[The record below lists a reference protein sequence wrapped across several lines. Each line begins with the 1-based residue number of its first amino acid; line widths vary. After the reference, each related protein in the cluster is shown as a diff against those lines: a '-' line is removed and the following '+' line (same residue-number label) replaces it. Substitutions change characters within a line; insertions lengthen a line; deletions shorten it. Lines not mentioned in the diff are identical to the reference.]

1 MRLYEFEA
9 KTLMGKNKI
18 PVPQGVLI
26 KTPDEARKAAE
37 DFGCKVALKAQA
49 LVGGRAKAGGILFA
63 DTPEEASKKAE
74 KLLNMKISGYDVH
87 SVLVEKYMDIKREL
101 YLSVTI
107 DRIRHQPVIVAS
119 SEGGVDVEELSRKHP
134 DRIVT
139 YVIPVGE
146 RPEPFVGRGIAHEIG
161 LKGKDIST
169 VGGIINRMY
178 DLFVKYDGKLLEI
191 NPLAVTD
198 EGYFAADAVFN
209 LDEDALYRHP
219 DLKEMGIEPRHEL
232 GELTER
238 EKKARE
244 YGFPY
249 VDLDGYIGVFPGGA
263 GFGIAAVD
271 LIQHF
276 GGEPANFMDSGGGP
290 TVENMERMIGLLM
303 DNPKVTGIFGARFG
317 GISRCDLWAEAVI
330 GYLRKRAGEGK
341 EIKPMIMR
349 MAGVMDREAHE
360 LFEKARKE
368 NPDIFK
374 DTRVY
379 GIDTPIEDVI
389 IEAIKVAK
397 ERRG

>member
-9 KTLMGKNKI
+9 KILMEKNKI
-18 PVPQGVLI
+18 PVPQGILI
-26 KTPDEARKAAE
+26 KTPEEARKAAE
-37 DFGCKVALKAQA
+37 DLGKVALKAQA

-63 DTPEEASKKAE
+63 DTPEEAEKKAE
-74 KLLNMKISGYDVH
+74 TLLNTKISGYGVH
-87 SVLVEKYMDIKREL
+87 SVLVEEFMDIKKEV

-107 DRIRHQPVIVAS
+107 DRIRHQPVIIAS
-119 SEGGVDVEELSRKHP
+119 SEGGIDIEEISKKYPEKVVKYH
-134 DRIVT
+134 IA
-139 YVIPVGE
+139 VGE
-146 RPEPFVGRGIAHEIG
+146 KPDPYVGREIARQIG
-161 LKGKDIST
+161 LKGKALTT
-169 VGGIINRMY
+169 VGAVITRMY
-178 DLFVKYDGKLLEI
+178 DLFLKYDGKLLEI

-198 EGYFAADAVFN
+198 AGFFAGDAVFN

-219 DLKEMGIEPRHEL
+219 DLKEMGITVRHEL

-238 EKKARE
+238 EKKAQE

-271 LIQHF
+271 LIKQF

-290 TVENMERMIGLLM
+290 TVENMERMVGLLM

-330 GYLRKRAGEGK
+330 GYLKKRAGEGK

-349 MAGVMDREAHE
+349 MTGHMEKEGQE
-360 LFEKARKE
+360 LFENAKKE
-368 NPDIFK
+368 HPEWFENVK
-374 DTRVY
+374 VY
-379 GIDTPIEDVI
+379 GIETPIEDVVK
-389 IEAIKVAK
+389 EAVKAAK

>member
-26 KTPDEARKAAE
+26 KTPDEAKKAAE
-37 DFGCKVALKAQA
+37 DFGSKVALKAQA
-49 LVGGRAKAGGILFA
+49 LVGGRAKAGGIVFA
-63 DTPEEASKKAE
+63 DTPEEAKKKAE
-74 KLLNMKISGYDVH
+74 ELLNMKISGYDVH
-87 SVLVEKYMDIKREL
+87 SILVEKFIDIKKEL

-107 DRIRHQPVIVAS
+107 DRVRHQPVIIAS
-119 SEGGVDVEELSRKHP
+119 SEGGVNVEELSENYPEK
-134 DRIVT
+134 IVK
-139 YVIPVGE
+139 YSIPVGE
-146 RPEPFVGRGIAHEIG
+146 KPEPYVGREIAHKIG
-161 LKGKDIST
+161 LKGKDMTT

-191 NPLAVTD
+191 NPLAITSD
-198 EGYFAADAVFN
+198 QFFAADAVFN

-238 EKKARE
+238 EKKAQE
-244 YGFPY
+244 YGIPY

-271 LIQHF
+271 LIKHF

-303 DNPKVTGIFGARFG
+303 DNPQVSGIFGARFG

-330 GYLRKRAGEGK
+330 GYLQKRYSEGK
-341 EIKPMIMR
+341 KIKPMIMR
-349 MAGVMDREAHE
+349 MTGVMEEEAQE

-368 NPDIFK
+368 NPDLFK
-374 DTRVY
+374 DIKVY
-379 GIDTPIEDVI
+379 GINTPIEDVI

>member
-9 KTLMGKNKI
+9 KHLMEKNKI
-18 PVPQGVLI
+18 PVPQGILI
-26 KTPDEARKAAE
+26 NQPEEAKKAAE
-37 DFGCKVALKAQA
+37 DLGKIVLKAQA

-63 DTPEEASKKAE
+63 STPEEAVKRAE
-74 KLLNMKISGYDVH
+74 TLLNMKIAGYGVH
-87 SVLVEKYMDIKREL
+87 SVLIEKFIDIQKEL

-107 DRIRHQPVIVAS
+107 DRIRHQPVIIAS
-119 SEGGVDVEELSRKHP
+119 SEGGIDIEEISKKHP
-134 DRIVT
+134 DKV
-139 YVIPVGE
+139 VKHHIPVGE
-146 RPEPFVGRGIAHEIG
+146 TPSPYVGREIAHQIG
-161 LKGKDIST
+161 LKGKKMT
-169 VGGIINRMY
+169 AVGSIINKMY
-178 DLFVKYDGKLLEI
+178 TLFLKYDGKLLEI

-198 EGYFAADAVFN
+198 EGFFAADAVFN
-209 LDEDALYRHP
+209 IDEDALYRHP
-219 DLKEMGIEPRHEL
+219 DLKEMGISVRHEL

-238 EKKARE
+238 EKKAQE

-271 LIQHF
+271 LIKQF

-330 GYLRKRAGEGK
+330 SYLKKRAGEGK
-341 EIKPMIMR
+341 EIKPMVMR
-349 MAGVMDREAHE
+349 MTGHMEKEAKE
-360 LFEKARKE
+360 LFEKAKKDHPEWFE
-368 NPDIFK
+368 NVK
-374 DTRVY
+374 VY
-379 GIDTPIEDVI
+379 GIETPIEDVI
-389 IEAIKVAK
+389 QEAIAVAK

>member
-9 KTLMGKNKI
+9 KILMEKSKI
-18 PVPQGVLI
+18 PVPQGMLI
-26 KTPDEARKAAE
+26 KTPEEARKAAE
-37 DFGCKVALKAQA
+37 DLGKVALKAQV

-63 DTPEEASKKAE
+63 DTPEEAEKKAE
-74 KLLNMKISGYDVH
+74 TLLNTKISGYDVH
-87 SVLVEKYMDIKREL
+87 SVLVEKFMDIKKEL

-107 DRIRHQPVIVAS
+107 DRIRHQPVIIAS
-119 SEGGVDVEELSRKHP
+119 SEGGIDVEEISKKYPEKVVKYH
-134 DRIVT
+134 
-139 YVIPVGE
+139 IPVGE
-146 RPEPFVGRGIAHEIG
+146 SPEPYVGREIAHQIG
-161 LKGKDIST
+161 LTGKEMTT
-169 VGGIINRMY
+169 VGAVINRMY
-178 DLFVKYDGKLLEI
+178 NLFLKYDGKLLEI

-198 EGYFAADAVFN
+198 AGFVAGDAVFN
-209 LDEDALYRHP
+209 IDEDALYRHP
-219 DLKEMGIEPRHEL
+219 DLKEMGITVRHEL

-238 EKKARE
+238 EKKAQE

-271 LIQHF
+271 LIKQF

-330 GYLRKRAGEGK
+330 GYLKKRAGEGK
-341 EIKPMIMR
+341 EIKPMVMR
-349 MAGVMDREAHE
+349 MTGHMEKEGQE
-360 LFEKARKE
+360 LFENAKKE
-368 NPDIFK
+368 HPEWFEHVK
-374 DTRVY
+374 VY
-379 GIDTPIEDVI
+379 GIETPIEDVVK
-389 IEAIKVAK
+389 EAVKAAK